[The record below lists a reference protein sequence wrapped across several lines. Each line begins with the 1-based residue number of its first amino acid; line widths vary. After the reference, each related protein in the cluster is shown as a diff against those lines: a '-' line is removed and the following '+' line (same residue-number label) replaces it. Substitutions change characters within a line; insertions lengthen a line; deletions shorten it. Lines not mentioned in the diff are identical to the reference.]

1 MMDDGNFFC
10 YPNNRIIW
18 NDVAFTFNRLKSNPG
33 IYLIDQNV
41 YSVENRVVKETDLSY
56 FTEFGENV
64 GQSYD
69 TEKNN
74 GRIQTR
80 RLPFRISN

>member
-18 NDVAFTFNRLKSNPG
+18 NDVAFTYNRLKNNPG
-33 IYLIDQNV
+33 YLIDQNI

-69 TEKNN
+69 QDKTKPPK
-74 GRIQTR
+74 IKKK
-80 RLPFRISN
+80 

>member
-1 MMDDGNFFC
+1 MMVTFSVIQ
-10 YPNNRIIW
+10 IIESFGMMW
-18 NDVAFTFNRLKSNPG
+18 HLHLIDSK
-33 IYLIDQNV
+33 IIQHLIDQNV

-74 GRIQTR
+74 GEYKQEDCQ
-80 RLPFRISN
+80 FRISN

>member
-18 NDVAFTFNRLKSNPG
+18 NDVAFTYNRLKNNPG
-33 IYLIDQNV
+33 YLIDQNI

-69 TEKNN
+69 QDKVKNE
-74 GRIQTR
+74 
-80 RLPFRISN
+80 